1 MVSFWCVYI
10 PRFVLV
16 YFLSSVAIAA
26 YFYPGGNHLDASQ
39 QGYDFTI
46 NFLSELGFY
55 NTLSGET
62 NFLSAFFFNS
72 AMFMHILV
80 GVGFLMMP
88 KLFNDNI
95 YSYVSAWLGAI
106 TISISCVFFA
116 GVGLT
121 PGDLYF
127 PAHIFAVQNAFNL
140 VFFAY
145 LFICL
150 AFFFS
155 SSSNKYTIGSIMMF
169 VITISYAIF
178 ISDQQVIDPVNEKEL
193 FQEVVTTE
201 VLRINA
207 ILQKLVTIFM
217 NISLLM
223 FSYGFADRIIRKG
236 F

>member
-155 SSSNKYTIGSIMMF
+155 
-169 VITISYAIF
+169 
-178 ISDQQVIDPVNEKEL
+178 
-193 FQEVVTTE
+193 
-201 VLRINA
+201 
-207 ILQKLVTIFM
+207 
-217 NISLLM
+217 
-223 FSYGFADRIIRKG
+223 
-236 F
+236 

>member
-16 YFLSSVAIAA
+16 YFLSAVAIAA
-26 YFYPGGNHLDASQ
+26 YLYPGGNHLDASQ

-72 AMFMHILV
+72 AMFMHVLV

-106 TISISCVFFA
+106 TISISCV
-116 GVGLT
+116 LI
-121 PGDLYF
+121 DM
-127 PAHIFAVQNAFNL
+127 
-140 VFFAY
+140 
-145 LFICL
+145 
-150 AFFFS
+150 
-155 SSSNKYTIGSIMMF
+155 K
-169 VITISYAIF
+169 F
-178 ISDQQVIDPVNEKEL
+178 ISNILKI
-193 FQEVVTTE
+193 FFT
-201 VLRINA
+201 RIF
-207 ILQKLVTIFM
+207 TIFRFPSSTHTKVVSSIQCLP
-217 NISLLM
+217 NEVRTTNTSP
-223 FSYGFADRIIRKG
+223 GTTKTG
-236 F
+236 